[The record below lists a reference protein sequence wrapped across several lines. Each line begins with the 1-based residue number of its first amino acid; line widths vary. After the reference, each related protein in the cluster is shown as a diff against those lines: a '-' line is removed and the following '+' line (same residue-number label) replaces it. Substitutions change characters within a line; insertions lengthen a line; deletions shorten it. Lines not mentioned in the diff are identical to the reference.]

1 MKCSNQN
8 ARTQMVLL
16 FSDSFFGVYEIIDDK
31 IIEIPFNENNV
42 ANNVDPSLT
51 DFINLSALVKVFCSH
66 E

>member
-1 MKCSNQN
+1 
-8 ARTQMVLL
+8 MVLL

-51 DFINLSALVKVFCSH
+51 DFIIPLSSS
-66 E
+66 

>member
-1 MKCSNQN
+1 
-8 ARTQMVLL
+8 MVLL
-16 FSDSFFGVYEIIDDK
+16 FSDSFFGIYEIIDDK

>member
-51 DFINLSALVKVFCSH
+51 DFIIPLSSS
-66 E
+66 